1 VFGLH
6 IGKHRA
12 GLGSE
17 STYASIRAAQQH
29 DRVQVG
35 HGSADS
41 VVQSVAVCAASAIV
55 RDQLGGAN
63 SPLANRRVGEP
74 T

>member
-1 VFGLH
+1 MFGLH
-6 IGKHRA
+6 IGKHPA

-41 VVQSVAVCAASAIV
+41 GAVAVCAASAIV
-55 RDQLGGAN
+55 RDELGGAN